1 MLAPN
6 SLKQESRMPTR
17 STQET
22 PNTDINAITQ
32 QVDQWLND
40 VVIGLNLC
48 PFAAKPQR
56 NKQIK
61 IFVSEATQEE
71 ALLEDILLQLI
82 ELSTTEPEKLETTLV
97 VVPNMLQ
104 DFWDY
109 NFCIDWV
116 EGLIKQQDWEGI
128 FQVATFHPDY
138 CFGGAAPED
147 DENLTNRSPYPIFH
161 LIREESMEKVLKHYP
176 DPESIPDT
184 NIARVSALSEE
195 ERKKLF
201 PYLFR

>member
-1 MLAPN
+1 
-6 SLKQESRMPTR
+6 MPTR

-97 VVPNMLQ
+97 VVPNMVQ

-116 EGLIKQQDWEGI
+116 EGLIKQQDWEGT

>member
-1 MLAPN
+1 
-6 SLKQESRMPTR
+6 MPTR

-161 LIREESMEKVLKHYP
+161 LIREESLEKVLKHYP

>member
-1 MLAPN
+1 
-6 SLKQESRMPTR
+6 MPMR

-22 PNTDINAITQ
+22 PNTDVNAITQ

>member
-1 MLAPN
+1 
-6 SLKQESRMPTR
+6 MPTR

-128 FQVATFHPDY
+128 FRVATFHPDY

>member
-1 MLAPN
+1 
-6 SLKQESRMPTR
+6 MPTR

-147 DENLTNRSPYPIFH
+147 NENLTNRSPYPIFH

>member
-1 MLAPN
+1 
-6 SLKQESRMPTR
+6 MPTR

-161 LIREESMEKVLKHYP
+161 LIREESMEKVLKRYP

>member
-1 MLAPN
+1 
-6 SLKQESRMPTR
+6 MPTR

-109 NFCIDWV
+109 NFYIDWV

>member
-1 MLAPN
+1 
-6 SLKQESRMPTR
+6 MPTR
-17 STQET
+17 STQDT
-22 PNTDINAITQ
+22 PNIDINTITQ

-71 ALLEDILLQLI
+71 TLLEDILMQLI
-82 ELSTTEPEKLETTLV
+82 ELSNTEPAKLETTLV

-109 NFCIDWV
+109 NLFIDWV

-138 CFGGAAPED
+138 CFGGTEPED
-147 DENLTNRSPYPIFH
+147 DENLTNRSPYPVFH

-176 DPESIPDT
+176 DPEAIPDT
-184 NIARVSALSEE
+184 NIARVSGLSED

>member
-1 MLAPN
+1 
-6 SLKQESRMPTR
+6 MPTR
-17 STQET
+17 STQESS
-22 PNTDINAITQ
+22 NTDINAITE
-32 QVDQWLND
+32 QVNQWLND

-61 IFVSEATQEE
+61 IFVSEASQEE
-71 ALLEDILLQLI
+71 TLLEDILLQLI
-82 ELSTTEPEKLETTLV
+82 ELSNTEPEKLETTLV

-109 NFCIDWV
+109 NLFIDWV

-138 CFGGAAPED
+138 CFGGAEPED
-147 DENLTNRSPYPIFH
+147 DENLTNRSPYPVFH

>member
-1 MLAPN
+1 
-6 SLKQESRMPTR
+6 MPTR
-17 STQET
+17 STQESS
-22 PNTDINAITQ
+22 NTDINAITE
-32 QVDQWLND
+32 QVNQWLND

-61 IFVSEATQEE
+61 IFVSETSQEE

-82 ELSTTEPEKLETTLV
+82 ELSNTEPEKLETTLV

-109 NFCIDWV
+109 NFFIDWV
-116 EGLIKQQDWEGI
+116 EGLIKQPDWEGI

-138 CFGGAAPED
+138 CFGGAEPED
-147 DENLTNRSPYPIFH
+147 DENLTNRSPYPVFH

>member
-1 MLAPN
+1 
-6 SLKQESRMPTR
+6 MPTR

-22 PNTDINAITQ
+22 PNTDINAVTQ

-61 IFVSEATQEE
+61 IFVSKATQEE

>member
-1 MLAPN
+1 M
-6 SLKQESRMPTR
+6 STR
-17 STQET
+17 STQ
-22 PNTDINAITQ
+22 NTDIEAITQ

-82 ELSTTEPEKLETTLV
+82 ELSNTEPEQLETTLV

-116 EGLIKQQDWEGI
+116 EGL
-128 FQVATFHPDY
+128 
-138 CFGGAAPED
+138 
-147 DENLTNRSPYPIFH
+147 
-161 LIREESMEKVLKHYP
+161 
-176 DPESIPDT
+176 
-184 NIARVSALSEE
+184 
-195 ERKKLF
+195 
-201 PYLFR
+201 

>member
-1 MLAPN
+1 
-6 SLKQESRMPTR
+6 MPTS

-61 IFVSEATQEE
+61 IFVSKATQEE

>member
-1 MLAPN
+1 
-6 SLKQESRMPTR
+6 MPTR

-82 ELSTTEPEKLETTLV
+82 ELSTTKPEKLETTLV

-195 ERKKLF
+195 ERKELF

>member
-1 MLAPN
+1 M
-6 SLKQESRMPTR
+6 STR
-17 STQET
+17 STPTNQT
-22 PNTDINAITQ
+22 TDINAITQ

-61 IFVSEATQEE
+61 IFVSEASQEE

-82 ELSTTEPEKLETTLV
+82 ELSNTEPEKLETTLV
-97 VVPNMLQ
+97 VVPNMLD

-109 NFCIDWV
+109 NLFIDWV

-138 CFGGAAPED
+138 CFGGAEPED

-195 ERKKLF
+195 ERKTLF

>member
-1 MLAPN
+1 
-6 SLKQESRMPTR
+6 MPTR
-17 STQET
+17 STQESS
-22 PNTDINAITQ
+22 NSDIKAITE
-32 QVDQWLND
+32 QVNQWLND

-61 IFVSEATQEE
+61 IFVSEASQEE

-82 ELSTTEPEKLETTLV
+82 ELSSTEPEKLETTLV
-97 VVPNMLQ
+97 VVTNMLQ

-109 NFCIDWV
+109 NFFIDWV

-138 CFGGAAPED
+138 CFGGAEPED
-147 DENLTNRSPYPIFH
+147 DENLTNRSPYPVFH

-195 ERKKLF
+195 ERQKLF

>member
-1 MLAPN
+1 
-6 SLKQESRMPTR
+6 MPTR

-40 VVIGLNLC
+40 AVIGLNLC

>member
-1 MLAPN
+1 
-6 SLKQESRMPTR
+6 MPTR

-32 QVDQWLND
+32 QVEQWLND

-71 ALLEDILLQLI
+71 ALLEDVLLQLI
-82 ELSTTEPEKLETTLV
+82 ELNTTEPEELETTLV

-116 EGLIKQQDWEGI
+116 EALIKQQDWEGI

-138 CFGGAAPED
+138 CFGGAEPED

>member
-1 MLAPN
+1 
-6 SLKQESRMPTR
+6 MPTR

-161 LIREESMEKVLKHYP
+161 LIREESMEKVLKHHP

>member
-1 MLAPN
+1 
-6 SLKQESRMPTR
+6 MPTR
-17 STQET
+17 STQDT
-22 PNTDINAITQ
+22 QNTDINTITL

-61 IFVSEATQEE
+61 IFISEATQDN
-71 ALLEDILLQLI
+71 ALLEDILLQFI
-82 ELSTTEPEKLETTLV
+82 ELSNTDPEKLETTLV

-109 NFCIDWV
+109 NLFIDWV
-116 EGLIKQQDWEGI
+116 EGLIKQQNWEGI

-138 CFGGAAPED
+138 CFGGTEPED
-147 DENLTNRSPYPIFH
+147 DENLTNRSPYPVFH

-176 DPESIPDT
+176 EPESIPDT

-201 PYLFR
+201 PYLFC

>member
-1 MLAPN
+1 
-6 SLKQESRMPTR
+6 MPTR

-61 IFVSEATQEE
+61 IFVSEATQEA